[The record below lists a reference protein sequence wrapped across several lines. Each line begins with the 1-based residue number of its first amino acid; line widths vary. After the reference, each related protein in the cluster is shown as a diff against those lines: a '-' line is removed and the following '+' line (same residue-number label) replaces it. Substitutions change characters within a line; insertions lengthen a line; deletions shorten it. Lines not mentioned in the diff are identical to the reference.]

1 MRRLGTLFLALMLC
15 FSVVGFYR
23 GWFTFMVNPD
33 KVKEDAESVKEK
45 TTDLGNQARDKVKS
59 IDN

>member
-1 MRRLGTLFLALMLC
+1 MRRLGTLFLAMMLC
-15 FSVVGFYR
+15 FAAVGFYR
-23 GWFTFMVNPD
+23 GWFTFTVNPD
-33 KVKEDAESVKEK
+33 KVKEDAGNVKEK